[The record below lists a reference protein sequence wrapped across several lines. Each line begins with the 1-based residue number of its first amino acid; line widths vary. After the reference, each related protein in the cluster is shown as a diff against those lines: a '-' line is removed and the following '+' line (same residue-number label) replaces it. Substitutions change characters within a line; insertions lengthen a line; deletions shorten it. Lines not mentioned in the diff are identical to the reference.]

1 MTLRK
6 VMSTLTLS
14 LAMVLI
20 SPQSFAA
27 LTYEAVDVPDT
38 VAGVDRMKYVYH
50 LNGTFPTFYGFNLI
64 YDSSRYANLDVTV
77 PLLGSDWAQ
86 LLIQPDAGAPLDG
99 LLTYTALTDIA
110 DATSTLEVE
119 FDWLGVGMPGS
130 QPYEIF
136 DDGFNIVST
145 ARTTE
150 FGANTVP
157 EPATLALVVTAL
169 LALLMR
175 HGRRRPATL
184 PLLVRT

>member
-1 MTLRK
+1 M
-6 VMSTLTLS
+6 LTLILS
-14 LAMVLI
+14 LVMAFI

-27 LTYEAVDVPDT
+27 LTYEAVDVPDP

-50 LNGTFPTFYGFNLI
+50 LNGAFPTFYGFNLI
-64 YDSSRYANLDVTV
+64 YDSSHYANLDVTV
-77 PLLGSDWAQ
+77 PLGSDWFG
-86 LLIQPDAGAPLDG
+86 LPPIQPDASAPLDG
-99 LLTYTALTDIA
+99 LLTYTAQTDIA
-110 DATSTLEVE
+110 DATSTFEVE
-119 FDWLGVGMPGS
+119 FDWLGSGTPGS

-150 FGANTVP
+150 FGVNTVP

-175 HGRRRPATL
+175 HFRRRPAIL